1 MKTRLEGKN
10 KLKVYMW
17 KPVNHE
23 GFKRDSQIWLR
34 LPMSLSYFELHSI
47 EIEKRHKSLKIPKG

>member
-1 MKTRLEGKN
+1 
-10 KLKVYMW
+10 MW

-23 GFKRDSQIWLR
+23 GFKRDSQNWLR

-47 EIEKRHKSLKIPKG
+47 EIEKRHKSLKIPTG